1 MRLHSPRSRV
11 FLVNIQLL
19 EALADQTFAVG
30 SIIDDEILCIGAEV
44 FDLHAKK
51 AGTEGVKCTQ
61 PYIMRRFTYQ
71 RVDTVTHF
79 ACGFIRKC
87 NRKNAI
93 RWNIMFQEVCNAEG
107 QHACLAGACARHN
120 EERSL
125 KTGYGSLLRLVQPL
139 KQIHENSFQ

>member
-1 MRLHSPRSRV
+1 M

-19 EALADQTFAVG
+19 EALADQAFAVG
-30 SIIDDEILCIGAEV
+30 SIIDDEVFRIGAEV
-44 FDLHAKK
+44 FDLHAEES
-51 AGTEGVKCTQ
+51 GTEGVECTQ

-87 NRKNAI
+87 NGKNAVW
-93 RWNIMFQEVCNAEG
+93 RNTVLQEVCNAEG
-107 QHACLAGACARHN
+107 QHACLAGACACHN